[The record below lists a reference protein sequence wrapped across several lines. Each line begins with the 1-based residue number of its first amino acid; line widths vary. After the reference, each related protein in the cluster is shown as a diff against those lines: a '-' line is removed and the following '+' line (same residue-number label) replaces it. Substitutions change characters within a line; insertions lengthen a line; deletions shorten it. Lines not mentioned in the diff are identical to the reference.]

1 MECVWAYCIIQSFL
15 LQEKFEKLNE
25 NLIHPKIW
33 VIMYIEKVIKSFQK
47 YETEVVNYM
56 ADSKYKAPSLHFNGE
71 KE

>member
-1 MECVWAYCIIQSFL
+1 M
-15 LQEKFEKLNE
+15 
-25 NLIHPKIW
+25 IHPKIW
-33 VIMYIEKVIKSFQK
+33 VIIYIEKVIKSFQK